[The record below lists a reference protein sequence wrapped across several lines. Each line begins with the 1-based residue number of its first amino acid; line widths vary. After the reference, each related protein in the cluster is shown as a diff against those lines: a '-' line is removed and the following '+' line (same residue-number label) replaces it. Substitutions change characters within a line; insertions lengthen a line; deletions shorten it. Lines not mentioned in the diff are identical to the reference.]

1 MSVDPVSNLL
11 CQLQNAYKVKKEKI
25 KVPFSNFKFEILKV
39 MERKG
44 AIKSVEK
51 KGRKKKYLMI
61 TLNYNEQKEPLFS
74 NFKRISKP
82 GQRIYFPA
90 KKIKISK
97 SGYGF
102 FIISTSKGLKTDR
115 ECKRE
120 NIGGEVICEVW

>member
-11 CQLQNAYKVKKEKI
+11 CQLQNAYKVKKGKI
-25 KVPFSNFKFEILKV
+25 KAPFSNFKFEILKV

-44 AIKSVEK
+44 AIQGVEK
-51 KGRKKKYLMI
+51 KGRKKKYL
-61 TLNYNEQKEPLFS
+61 LVNLKYDENSEPLFS
-74 NFKRISKP
+74 NFKRVSRP

-102 FIISTSKGLKTDR
+102 FIISTSRGLKTDK
-115 ECKRE
+115 ECRKE